1 MYKAAII
8 LLFCSFSFN
17 KGEETKYE
25 KVFSTD
31 FSTAVNYLS
40 MHAKQFKQSA
50 SKYGNQ
56 PQLLST
62 IVFPE
67 LMRYSNVKDVLE
79 TSALEMVYIQA
90 GSDAADFSIGRF
102 QMKPSFAEAIEKEV
116 VLNKDY
122 QQLIYSDKNTKEQ
135 TRQERIARL
144 QNLDWQLMYLNAF
157 VSICKLKFKGE
168 KHESVNDS
176 LSLYASAYN
185 TGFTKPI
192 EEIKLNEGKC
202 YFPYGTKYK
211 GKQYSYANVACY
223 FNNYAFSKSKSSQT
237 LK

>member
-1 MYKAAII
+1 MYKTALIFF
-8 LLFCSFSFN
+8 LCSFALN
-17 KGEETKYE
+17 KGEENKYE
-25 KVFSTD
+25 KIFTSD
-31 FSTAVNYLS
+31 FSAAVNYLTA
-40 MHAKQFKQSA
+40 HAKQFKKSA
-50 SKYGNQ
+50 VKYNNH
-56 PQLLST
+56 PQLLGT

-116 VLNKDY
+116 LLNRDY

-144 QNLDWQLMYLNAF
+144 QNLDWQLVYLNAF
-157 VSICKLKFKGE
+157 VSICKLKFREE
-168 KHESVNDS
+168 KFDSVNDS
-176 LSLYASAYN
+176 LSFYASAYN
-185 TGFTKPI
+185 AGFTKPT
-192 EEIKLNEGKC
+192 EEIKSNVGKC

-211 GKQYSYANVACY
+211 GKQYSYASVACY